1 MVEAKFRYFVIIL
14 SKAYLKMYLNHLHL
28 TLSLDISDINWHAAL
43 IIGCFESSL
52 KTFFKHGE
60 LQDKIPLVT
69 FQYFKHHFQM
79 SSQSQRHIQN
89 SNVDKVKVTQQ
100 IKNTAW
106 DLSTLCPKPILPL
119 CGILFWEHY
128 STEMVI
134 YLWSCSSND
143 FSLFFLPP
151 LTCTQMKELSHLL
164 SYLFH
169 TNERH
174 GPFS

>member
-1 MVEAKFRYFVIIL
+1 MVEAKFRYFVIVL
-14 SKAYLKMYLNHLHL
+14 SKAYFKMYLNHLHL

-89 SNVDKVKVTQQ
+89 SNVDKVKVTPTDQEHGVRF
-100 IKNTAW
+100 I
-106 DLSTLCPKPILPL
+106 DILPKANFTTL
-119 CGILFWEHY
+119 WHSLLRTLQYRNGNLSVKLF
-128 STEMVI
+128 
-134 YLWSCSSND
+134 
-143 FSLFFLPP
+143 
-151 LTCTQMKELSHLL
+151 
-164 SYLFH
+164 
-169 TNERH
+169 
-174 GPFS
+174 